1 MMRRNRYKIDCL
13 PGDYQ
18 PYKLYRKRWFFFWEE
33 IAEFKKLEEA
43 EYAVTYNMDFP
54 KYYF

>member
-1 MMRRNRYKIDCL
+1 MRRNRYKIDCL